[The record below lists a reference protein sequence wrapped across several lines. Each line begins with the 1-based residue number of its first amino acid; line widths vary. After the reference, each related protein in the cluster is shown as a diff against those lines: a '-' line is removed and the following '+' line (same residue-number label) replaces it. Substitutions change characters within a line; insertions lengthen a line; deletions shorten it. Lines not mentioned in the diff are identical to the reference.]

1 VRTDIVS
8 SVCEKTRKC
17 DGAKCNAGVY
27 ESKLVRRKPTGKK
40 TGMFAQNGEGK
51 RGERREKRDGF
62 FESSAVSE
70 RLIIIIIIAN
80 HCRILHLNE
89 R

>member
-1 VRTDIVS
+1 MRTDIVS

-27 ESKLVRRKPTGKK
+27 ESKLVRRKPTGKR
-40 TGMFAQNGEGK
+40 TGMFAQNGEEK

-62 FESSAVSE
+62 FESSAVNVSSSSSSSSQ
-70 RLIIIIIIAN
+70 IVIAFF
-80 HCRILHLNE
+80 I
-89 R
+89 